1 MYKNKKNLFIFA
13 QLFLKTMKKSV
24 IFAILILMTGFGAMA
39 QEKKSDPKV
48 QHITY
53 QDFLDKI
60 WDFEKS
66 PDVYVYKG
74 KTAAIVD
81 FYADWCGPC
90 RKIGPY
96 LEKLAQEY
104 EGRLTVYKIN
114 VDHEK
119 ELASAFQVRSIPM
132 VLFFP
137 LEGQPMMQVGAMAES
152 EYRKIVE
159 ERLLK

>member
-1 MYKNKKNLFIFA
+1 LRNNRKN
-13 QLFLKTMKKSV
+13 MKKSI
-24 IFAILILMTGFGAMA
+24 IFAILVLMTGFGAMA
-39 QEKKSDPKV
+39 QEKDNASKV

-66 PDVYVYKG
+66 PEEFVYKG

-90 RKIGPY
+90 RKIGPVM
-96 LEKLAQEY
+96 EKLAQDY
-104 EGRLTVYKIN
+104 DGRLTVYKVN
-114 VDHEK
+114 VDKEK
-119 ELASAFQVRSIPM
+119 ELAAAFQTRSIPM
-132 VLFFP
+132 VIFIP
-137 LEGQPMMQVGAMAES
+137 LEGQPMMQVGALPET
-152 EYRKIVE
+152 EYRKVVE

>member
-1 MYKNKKNLFIFA
+1 MRNNRKN
-13 QLFLKTMKKSV
+13 MKKSI
-24 IFAILILMTGFGAMA
+24 IFAILVLVTGFGAMA
-39 QEKKSDPKV
+39 QEKDNASKV

-66 PDVYVYKG
+66 PEEFVYKG

-90 RKIGPY
+90 RKIGPVM
-96 LEKLAQEY
+96 EKLAQDY
-104 EGRLTVYKIN
+104 DGRLTVYKVN
-114 VDHEK
+114 VDKEK
-119 ELASAFQVRSIPM
+119 ELAAAFQARSIPM
-132 VLFFP
+132 VIFIP
-137 LEGQPMMQVGAMAES
+137 LEGQPMMQVGALLET
-152 EYRKIVE
+152 EYRKVVE

>member
-1 MYKNKKNLFIFA
+1 MRNNRKN
-13 QLFLKTMKKSV
+13 MKKSI
-24 IFAILILMTGFGAMA
+24 IFAILVLVTGFGAMA
-39 QEKKSDPKV
+39 QEKDNASKV

-66 PDVYVYKG
+66 PEEFVYKG

-90 RKIGPY
+90 RKIGPVM
-96 LEKLAQEY
+96 EKLAQDY
-104 EGRLTVYKIN
+104 DGRLTVYKVN
-114 VDHEK
+114 VDKEK
-119 ELASAFQVRSIPM
+119 ELAAAFQARSIPM
-132 VLFFP
+132 VIFIP
-137 LEGQPMMQVGAMAES
+137 LEGQPMMQVGALPET
-152 EYRKIVE
+152 EYRKVVE

>member
-1 MYKNKKNLFIFA
+1 
-13 QLFLKTMKKSV
+13 MKKSI
-24 IFAILILMTGFGAMA
+24 IFAILVLMTGFGAMA
-39 QEKKSDPKV
+39 QEKDNASKV

-66 PDVYVYKG
+66 PEEFKFKG
-74 KTAAIVD
+74 KTPAIVD

-90 RKIGPY
+90 RKVGPIM
-96 LEKLAQEY
+96 EKLAKDY
-104 EGRLTVYKIN
+104 DGKLAVYKVN
-114 VDHEK
+114 VDKEK
-119 ELASAFQVRSIPM
+119 DLAAAFQVRSIPM
-132 VLFFP
+132 VLFIP

-152 EYRKIVE
+152 EYKKVVE

>member
-1 MYKNKKNLFIFA
+1 
-13 QLFLKTMKKSV
+13 MKKSL
-24 IFAILILMTGFGAMA
+24 IFALLVLMTGINAVA
-39 QEKKSDPKV
+39 QEKNSESKV

-66 PDVYVYKG
+66 PDVFVFKG

-90 RKIGPY
+90 RKISPIM
-96 LEKLAQEY
+96 EKLAQDY
-104 EGRLTVYKIN
+104 EGRLTVYKVN
-114 VDHEK
+114 VDKEK
-119 ELASAFQVRSIPM
+119 ELAAAFQARSIPM
-132 VLFFP
+132 VIFIP
-137 LEGQPMMQVGAMAES
+137 LQGQPMMQVGALS
-152 EYRKIVE
+152 ETDYRKVVE

>member
-1 MYKNKKNLFIFA
+1 
-13 QLFLKTMKKSV
+13 MKKSL
-24 IFAILILMTGFGAMA
+24 IFALLVLMTGINAVA
-39 QEKKSDPKV
+39 QEKNSESKV

-66 PDVYVYKG
+66 PDVFVFKG

-90 RKIGPY
+90 RKIGPIM
-96 LEKLAQEY
+96 EKLAQDY
-104 EGRLTVYKIN
+104 EGRLTVYKVN
-114 VDHEK
+114 VDKEK
-119 ELASAFQVRSIPM
+119 ELAAAFQARSIPM
-132 VLFFP
+132 VIFIP
-137 LEGQPMMQVGAMAES
+137 LQGQPMMQVGALS
-152 EYRKIVE
+152 ETDYRKVVE

>member
-1 MYKNKKNLFIFA
+1 MRNNRKN
-13 QLFLKTMKKSV
+13 MKKSI
-24 IFAILILMTGFGAMA
+24 IFAILVLVTGFGAMA
-39 QEKKSDPKV
+39 QEKDNVSKV

-66 PDVYVYKG
+66 PEEFVYKG

-90 RKIGPY
+90 RKIGPVM
-96 LEKLAQEY
+96 EKLAQDY
-104 EGRLTVYKIN
+104 DGRLTVYKVN
-114 VDHEK
+114 VDKEK
-119 ELASAFQVRSIPM
+119 ELAAAFQARSIPM
-132 VLFFP
+132 VIFIP
-137 LEGQPMMQVGAMAES
+137 LEGQPMMQVGALPET
-152 EYRKIVE
+152 EYRKVVE

>member
-1 MYKNKKNLFIFA
+1 MHNNHKI
-13 QLFLKTMKKSV
+13 MKKSI
-24 IFAILILMTGFGAMA
+24 IFAILVFMTGFGAMA
-39 QEKKSDPKV
+39 QEKDNASKV

-66 PDVYVYKG
+66 PEEFKFKG
-74 KTAAIVD
+74 KTPAIVD

-90 RKIGPY
+90 RKVGPIM
-96 LEKLAQEY
+96 EKLAKDY
-104 EGRLTVYKIN
+104 DGKLAVYKVN
-114 VDHEK
+114 VDKEK
-119 ELASAFQVRSIPM
+119 DLAAAFQVRSIPM
-132 VLFFP
+132 VLFIP

-152 EYRKIVE
+152 EYKKVVE

>member
-1 MYKNKKNLFIFA
+1 MRNNRKN
-13 QLFLKTMKKSV
+13 MKKSI
-24 IFAILILMTGFGAMA
+24 IFAILVLVTGFGAMA
-39 QEKKSDPKV
+39 QEKDNVSKV

-66 PDVYVYKG
+66 PEEFVYKG

-90 RKIGPY
+90 RKIGPVM
-96 LEKLAQEY
+96 EKLAQDY
-104 EGRLTVYKIN
+104 DGRLTVYKVN
-114 VDHEK
+114 VDKEK
-119 ELASAFQVRSIPM
+119 ELAAAFQTRSIPM
-132 VLFFP
+132 VIFIP
-137 LEGQPMMQVGAMAES
+137 LEGQPMMQVGALPET
-152 EYRKIVE
+152 EYRKVVE

>member
-1 MYKNKKNLFIFA
+1 MRNNRKN
-13 QLFLKTMKKSV
+13 MKKSI
-24 IFAILILMTGFGAMA
+24 IFAILVLVTGFGAMA
-39 QEKKSDPKV
+39 QEKDNASKV

-66 PDVYVYKG
+66 PEEFVYKG

-90 RKIGPY
+90 RKIGPVM
-96 LEKLAQEY
+96 EKLAQDY
-104 EGRLTVYKIN
+104 DGRLTVYKVN
-114 VDHEK
+114 VDKEK
-119 ELASAFQVRSIPM
+119 ELAAAFQARSIPM
-132 VLFFP
+132 VIFIP
-137 LEGQPMMQVGAMAES
+137 MEGQPMMQVGALPET
-152 EYRKIVE
+152 EYRKVVE

>member
-1 MYKNKKNLFIFA
+1 MHNNHKI
-13 QLFLKTMKKSV
+13 MKKSI
-24 IFAILILMTGFGAMA
+24 IFAILVLMTGFGAMA
-39 QEKKSDPKV
+39 QEKDNASKV

-66 PDVYVYKG
+66 PEEFKFKG
-74 KTAAIVD
+74 KTPAIVD

-90 RKIGPY
+90 RKVGPIM
-96 LEKLAQEY
+96 EKLAKDY
-104 EGRLTVYKIN
+104 DGKLAVYKVN
-114 VDHEK
+114 VDKEK
-119 ELASAFQVRSIPM
+119 DLAAAFKVRSIPM
-132 VLFFP
+132 VLFIP

-152 EYRKIVE
+152 EYKKVVE

>member
-1 MYKNKKNLFIFA
+1 MRNNRKN
-13 QLFLKTMKKSV
+13 MKKSI
-24 IFAILILMTGFGAMA
+24 IFAILVLVTGFGAMA
-39 QEKKSDPKV
+39 QEKDNASKV

-66 PDVYVYKG
+66 PEEFVYKG

-90 RKIGPY
+90 RKIGPVM
-96 LEKLAQEY
+96 EKLAQDY
-104 EGRLTVYKIN
+104 DGRLTVYKVN
-114 VDHEK
+114 VDKEK
-119 ELASAFQVRSIPM
+119 ELAAAFQTRSIPM
-132 VLFFP
+132 VIFIP
-137 LEGQPMMQVGAMAES
+137 LEGQPMMQVGALPET
-152 EYRKIVE
+152 EYRKVVE